1 MSGAG
6 TKGKVEHTPGPWHTD
21 DYAMFIFGPN
31 NETIAQTRGEGAD
44 LPIDANARLLAAA
57 PEMLEALEALPLGS
71 FGDDMGKHDAA
82 EFVDNAGYFF
92 DAMLKAKVAIQKARG
107 QR

>member
-6 TKGKVEHTPGPWHTD
+6 TRETSWEVHQGNDYTVVMLPGECTENASIHVSCGD
-21 DYAMFIFGPN
+21 AA
-31 NETIAQTRGEGAD
+31 ETEK
-44 LPIDANARLLAAA
+44 LANLIAAA
-57 PEMLEALEALPLGS
+57 PGMLEALEALPLGS